1 MRAATSSTPSNRTE
15 RFSLPPCRR
24 QAYGIVWKA
33 LDKRT
38 KQVVAVKKIFDAFQ
52 NSTDAQRTF
61 REITFLQQLASHQNI
76 VKLLNVFKADNDRD
90 IYLIFEFMDTDL
102 HHVIRAGILQ
112 DIHQKYV
119 MYQLFRCLKYLHSA
133 SILHRDIKPSN
144 LLVNS
149 GCLLKVADFGL
160 ARSMTHGID
169 EPITAPMLTDYVATR
184 WYRAPEIL
192 LGSTEYNFGVDMW
205 SCGCILGE
213 LLSGKP
219 IFPGTSTMN
228 QLEKVLGLTGRPC
241 REDIESVKSPF
252 AATMLGSLPP
262 SKPQLLEEVFPNAS
276 GEALDLLKGLLQFN
290 PEKRLTAATALK
302 HPYLAMFHNPSDE
315 PTSPSEITTPI
326 DGFIRYSVA
335 QYRDKLYTT
344 ILQKKK
350 EVRAQ
355 VRENRASKFQSNSF
369 GGDHFGKPNSQYEQ
383 NSDASISET
392 DSVASD
398 ATFAEQTHGMI
409 AAVRL

>member
-1 MRAATSSTPSNRTE
+1 M
-15 RFSLPPCRR
+15 
-24 QAYGIVWKA
+24 
-33 LDKRT
+33 DKKS
-38 KQVVAVKKIFDAFQ
+38 KQVVALKKIFDAFQ

-61 REITFLQQLASHQNI
+61 REIIFLQQLGNHQNI
-76 VKLLNVFKADNDRD
+76 VKLLNVLKADNDRD
-90 IYLIFEFMDTDL
+90 IYLVFEFMDTDL

-112 DIHQKYV
+112 DIHRRYV
-119 MYQLFRCLKYLHSA
+119 IYQLFRCLKYLHSA

-160 ARSMTHGID
+160 ARSMSQVIE
-169 EPITAPMLTDYVATR
+169 EPVSNPILTDYVATR

-192 LGSTEYNFGVDMW
+192 LGSTEYNFGVDIW

-228 QLEKVLGLTGRPC
+228 QLEKVLGLTGCPC
-241 REDIESVKSPF
+241 KEDIASVKSPF
-252 AATMLGSLPP
+252 AATMLESLPP
-262 SKPQLLEEVFPNAS
+262 SKPRLLSELFPDAPS
-276 GEALDLLKGLLQFN
+276 DALDLLSGLLQFN
-290 PEKRLTAATALK
+290 PEKRLTADMALK
-302 HPYLAMFHNPSDE
+302 HPYVAMFHNPNDE
-315 PTSPSEITTPI
+315 PVSHSDITTPI

-344 ILQKKK
+344 ISKRKK

-355 VRENRASKFQSNSF
+355 ARENRGSQHGHSRGQDSLGEKVTL
-369 GGDHFGKPNSQYEQ
+369 QYEQ
-383 NSDASISET
+383 NSDASTSET
-392 DSVASD
+392 DSAASD
-398 ATFAEQTHGMI
+398 ATFANH
-409 AAVRL
+409 VRGLISPVGL

>member
-1 MRAATSSTPSNRTE
+1 M
-15 RFSLPPCRR
+15 
-24 QAYGIVWKA
+24 
-33 LDKRT
+33 
-38 KQVVAVKKIFDAFQ
+38 VAVKKIFDAFQ

-61 REITFLQQLASHQNI
+61 REIIFLQQLASHQNI

-112 DIHQKYV
+112 DIHQRYV

-169 EPITAPMLTDYVATR
+169 EPISAPMLTDYVATR

-241 REDIESVKSPF
+241 MEDIASVKSPF

-262 SKPQLLEEVFPNAS
+262 SKPQSLVEVFPDAS
-276 GEALDLLKGLLQFN
+276 PDALDLLQGLLHFN
-290 PEKRLTAATALK
+290 PEKRLTADMALK
-302 HPYLAMFHNPSDE
+302 HPYLSMFHNPSDE

-326 DGFIRYSVA
+326 DGFIRYSVS

-355 VRENRASKFQSNSF
+355 VREKRASKVQAGSC
-369 GGDHFGKPNSQYEQ
+369 GGDTFDKQNSRYEQ
-383 NSDASISET
+383 SSDASTSET
-392 DSVASD
+392 DSIASD
-398 ATFAEQTHGMI
+398 ATFADRTHGLV
-409 AAVRL
+409 ADVRF